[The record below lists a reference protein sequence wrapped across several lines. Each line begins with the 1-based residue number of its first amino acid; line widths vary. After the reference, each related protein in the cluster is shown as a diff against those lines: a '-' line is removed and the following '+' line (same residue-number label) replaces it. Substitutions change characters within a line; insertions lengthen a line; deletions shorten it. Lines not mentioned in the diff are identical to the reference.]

1 VIHRTDSPEGQVIRI
16 SGPVVGVV
24 NLESVRLFDVVKV
37 GEMGLIGE
45 VIRLS
50 GNLTT
55 VQVYEETAGLR
66 VGEPVQNTGLPLV
79 AQLGPGLLGQIYDG
93 LQRPLNELKAISG
106 DFIERGVNAFPL
118 PEARLWPFTPHVN
131 EGDTVQGGDIVGT
144 VPETPAIE
152 HRVMVPPGV
161 AGRVVEVRAGD
172 VRLHDVV
179 AVIES
184 GRGSARAQHEL
195 TLVQTW
201 PVRKPRPYHSRQ
213 QTQEP
218 LITGTRVIDAFYPVA
233 KGGTAIV
240 PGGFGTGKTVIEQS
254 LARWADVNI
263 VIYVGCGERGNEIA
277 DVLEE
282 FPQITDPY
290 TGLPL
295 MDRTVLIAN
304 TSNMPVAAREAS
316 IYTGITLGEYYRD
329 MGYDVL
335 LLADSTSRWG
345 EALRE
350 ISGRLEEIPGEEGFP
365 AYLAARLSEFYERSG
380 HVNCLGSRADDNL
393 TRAPDEPRRG
403 SLTLVGAVSPP
414 GGDFS
419 EPITQSSLSVVGAL
433 WALDYELSR
442 RRHFPAISWTQSYTL
457 YDFARWY
464 AEHIAEDW
472 NELVR
477 ESRALLQ
484 RADELQEIV
493 QLVGPEALSES
504 EHLLLMIAQMIQ
516 EDFLQQS
523 SFEEYDRFSP
533 LNKSYWMIKA
543 LIGYYHH
550 CQTALDRGIS
560 LEQLRNLP
568 SVDRLARMK
577 ETPPDEAAASLE
589 ALYQR
594 IDDAFDGLRAH

>member
-1 VIHRTDSPEGQVIRI
+1 MG
-16 SGPVVGVV
+16 
-24 NLESVRLFDVVKV
+24 LV
-37 GEMGLIGE
+37 GEA
-45 VIRLS
+45 IRLS

-66 VGEPVQNTGLPLV
+66 VGEPVYSTGAALV
-79 AQLGPGLLGQIYDG
+79 AQLGPGLLGQVYDG
-93 LQRPLNELKAISG
+93 LQRPLHDLKALSGNFIDRGIS
-106 DFIERGVNAFPL
+106 AFPL
-118 PEARLWPFTPHVN
+118 PETKRWTFTPHLSV
-131 EGDTVQGGDIVGT
+131 GDMVHGGDIVGT

-161 AGRVVEVRAGD
+161 AGRVVEIRGGEVG
-172 VRLHDVV
+172 LHDTV

-184 GRGSARAQHEL
+184 GAGEARDEQAL
-195 TLVQTW
+195 TLVQPW
-201 PVRKPRPYHSRQ
+201 PVRRPRPYHARVP
-213 QTQEP
+213 TQEP
-218 LITGTRVIDAFYPVA
+218 LITGMRVIDTFFPIA

-254 LARWADVNI
+254 LARWADVDI
-263 VIYVGCGERGNEIA
+263 VVYVGCGERGNEIA

-282 FPQITDPY
+282 FPQITDPH

-295 MDRTVLIAN
+295 MNRTVLIAN

-316 IYTGITLGEYYRD
+316 IYTGVTIGEYYRD

-350 ISGRLEEIPGEEGFP
+350 ISGRLEEIPGEEGYP

-380 HVNCLGSRADDNL
+380 RVGCLGSRVAEDFAH
-393 TRAPDEPRRG
+393 TPDGQQRVG

-419 EPITQSSLSVVGAL
+419 EPITQSSLSVTGAL

-457 YDFARWY
+457 YDFARWA
-464 AEHIAEDW
+464 AEHVAADW
-472 NELVR
+472 NDLMR
-477 ESRALLQ
+477 ESKALLQ

-504 EHLLLMIAQMIQ
+504 EHLLLLIAQMIQ

-523 SFEEYDRFSP
+523 SYEEADRFSP
-533 LNKSYWMIKA
+533 LDKSYWMIKV
-543 LIGYYHH
+543 LIAYYHH
-550 CQTALDRGIS
+550 CQRALEEGVS
-560 LEQLRNLP
+560 LERLRNLP
-568 SVDRLARMK
+568 GVDRLARMK
-577 ETPPDEAAASLE
+577 EIPPDDAAASLKD
-589 ALYQR
+589 LYHR
-594 IDDAFDGLRAH
+594 IDAVFEDL